1 MDEKE
6 SPTTIQS
13 VSILKDL
20 CYDCAILVE
29 EELMGANHVGG
40 MLDLD
45 IEWGTPSLKL
55 LAITMAYYADKRG
68 IVRLTLNELGEN
80 IVLSPRRVVSLR
92 DELCDLG
99 VIARLGHGR
108 YGIRYGLK
116 QKDSPTLVN
125 VPKQKKGTTPSNVQ
139 ADTPKEEFR
148 RILRLLKVEREQR
161 GEGAPPIHHIEADP
175 RPGEF
180 AYLVAYDPIAHPPC
194 DICRESNPDI
204 VAYWDRQEE

>member
-1 MDEKE
+1 
-6 SPTTIQS
+6 
-13 VSILKDL
+13 
-20 CYDCAILVE
+20 
-29 EELMGANHVGG
+29 MGANHVGG

-139 ADTPKEEFR
+139 ADTPKEELR

-204 VAYWDRQEE
+204 VAYWDQQEE